1 VTQRDAPIRVV
12 LADDHA
18 LVREGTAELLERAGG
33 IRVVG
38 QAADG
43 LEAVRL
49 VEALRPDVLLLDL
62 ALPGLDGIEVARRA
76 AKASRATAVV
86 ALTAHDELA
95 YVLAMLEAG
104 AAGYLSKASR
114 GQEVVQAVRAAA
126 SGGTVFSPTIAS
138 SVTQRALGRGGV
150 LASLTPRELDVLRGA
165 ARGLGNKQ
173 IAAELGLS
181 ARTVQTHL
189 PSVFAKLGVS
199 SRTEAIL
206 LALREGWVRADLR

>member
-1 VTQRDAPIRVV
+1 MSVREPPIRVV

-49 VEALRPDVLLLDL
+49 VQALQPNVLLLDL
-62 ALPGLDGIEVARRA
+62 ALPGLDGLEVARRT
-76 AKASRATAVV
+76 RATSPSTAVV
-86 ALTAHDELA
+86 ALTAHDEQA

-104 AAGYLSKASR
+104 ATGYLSKVSR
-114 GQEVVQAVRAAA
+114 GHEVIQAVRAAA
-126 SGGTVFSPTIAS
+126 AGETVFSPTIAS
-138 SVTQRALGRGGV
+138 SVKQRALGVGGRV
-150 LASLTPRELDVLRGA
+150 SALTPRELDVLRAA

-173 IAAELGLS
+173 IGAELGLS

-189 PSVFAKLGVS
+189 TNIFGKLGVS

-206 LALREGWVRADLR
+206 LALREGWVRPDLA